1 MSDYRKDT
9 NKKREREKIFLYLC
23 TRDIN
28 NIVYFCLNLFMSC
41 TYMLHSRFHSADRNV
56 CVLKINT
63 NRNGKTDVK
72 PNTI

>member
-28 NIVYFCLNLFMSC
+28 NIVYFCLSVMYICF
-41 TYMLHSRFHSADRNV
+41 HSRFHSADRNV

>member
-9 NKKREREKIFLYLC
+9 NKKKREREKIFLYLC

-41 TYMLHSRFHSADRNV
+41 TYAFIPDSTRQIGMYAF
-56 CVLKINT
+56 
-63 NRNGKTDVK
+63 
-72 PNTI
+72 

>member
-9 NKKREREKIFLYLC
+9 NKKKREREKIFLYLC

-41 TYMLHSRFHSADRNV
+41 TYIYAFIPDSTRQIGMFAF
-56 CVLKINT
+56 
-63 NRNGKTDVK
+63 
-72 PNTI
+72 

>member
-28 NIVYFCLNLFMSC
+28 NIVYFCLNLFLSLLIC
-41 TYMLHSRFHSADRNV
+41 TYAFIPDSTRQIGMYAF
-56 CVLKINT
+56 
-63 NRNGKTDVK
+63 
-72 PNTI
+72 